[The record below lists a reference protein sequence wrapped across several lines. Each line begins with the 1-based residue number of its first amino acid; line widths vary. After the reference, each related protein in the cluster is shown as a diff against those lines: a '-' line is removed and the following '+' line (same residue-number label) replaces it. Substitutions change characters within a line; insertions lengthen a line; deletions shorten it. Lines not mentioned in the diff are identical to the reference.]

1 MDQFTALG
9 VARTEFER
17 RLRAVGPGDWDRA
30 TPCAEWN
37 VRDLVVHVLGGTRM
51 AAALVD
57 GCSRED
63 AVGILASEPFPDDV
77 GATFTEVADAQA
89 RAFSQEGALE
99 RTCAHPAGDF
109 PGTVLLGFRIGDYA
123 LHAWDLARA
132 IGADE
137 TLPDELVTHVWDAI
151 QPMVPIIGSIG
162 VFGEGPSGTVAEDAP
177 LQMRLLDV
185 MGRRP

>member
-1 MDQFTALG
+1 MDQLTALG
-9 VARTEFER
+9 VARNEFER
-17 RLRAVGPGDWDRA
+17 RLRVVGPGDWDRA
-30 TPCAEWN
+30 TPCVEWN
-37 VRDLVVHVLGGTRM
+37 VRDLVVHVLAGVRM
-51 AAALVD
+51 AAALID

-63 AVGILASEPFPDDV
+63 AVAILAAEAFPDDV
-77 GATFTEVADAQA
+77 GATFGELADAQA
-89 RAFSQEGALE
+89 RAFAQDGAME

-109 PGTVLLGFRIGDYA
+109 PGTVLLGFRIGDYT

-137 TLPDELVTHVWDAI
+137 TLPDELVSHVWDAI
-151 QPMVPIIGSIG
+151 QPMVPIIGTIG

-177 LQMRLLDV
+177 LQTRLLDA